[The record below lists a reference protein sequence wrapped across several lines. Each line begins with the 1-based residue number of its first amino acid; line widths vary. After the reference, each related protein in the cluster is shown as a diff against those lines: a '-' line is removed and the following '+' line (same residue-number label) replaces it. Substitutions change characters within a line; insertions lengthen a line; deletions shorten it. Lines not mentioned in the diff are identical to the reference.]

1 MTAILS
7 PAIKNYDWGDFTALP
22 DFIGAPRDAKPW
34 AELWFGTHPD
44 GQATLQTGQGKVALK
59 DVVGELSFLVKL
71 IGVAK
76 PLSIQTHPTS
86 AQALAGFERENSL
99 GIDRTAFNR
108 VYRDKTSKPELLCA
122 LSDFEMLCGFA
133 PVTESLAR
141 AEQNGWLE
149 LARHLKL
156 TGIEKTVRWALEEKA
171 HKTLSNLPQHLHKVA
186 ELYPNSGGLLVALL
200 MNYVVLKPGDA
211 VYLDPGNVHS
221 YLGGVAV
228 EVMSSSDNVMRAAFT
243 QKHIDLNEFFATA
256 SFESRNALMVSPS
269 SPTGDEV
276 NYQIDSAPFTV
287 QRITVNDYTSLTAQ
301 SEIELYLCVQGQ
313 SGVLRQG
320 QACVLRKHETLKL
333 SGPSVVFRIHE
344 K

>member
-1 MTAILS
+1 
-7 PAIKNYDWGDFTALP
+7 
-22 DFIGAPRDAKPW
+22 
-34 AELWFGTHPD
+34 
-44 GQATLQTGQGKVALK
+44 
-59 DVVGELSFLVKL
+59 
-71 IGVAK
+71 
-76 PLSIQTHPTS
+76 
-86 AQALAGFERENSL
+86 
-99 GIDRTAFNR
+99 
-108 VYRDKTSKPELLCA
+108 
-122 LSDFEMLCGFA
+122 
-133 PVTESLAR
+133 
-141 AEQNGWLE
+141 
-149 LARHLKL
+149 
-156 TGIEKTVRWALEEKA
+156 
-171 HKTLSNLPQHLHKVA
+171 LPQHLRKVA

-256 SFESRNALMVSPS
+256 SFESRSALMVSPS
-269 SPTGDEV
+269 SPSGDEV